1 MDNFPFFFFA
11 AFTLATESAVF
22 AESAVVVKLSFEVL
36 SELPVPLQAIMPKII
51 DMITLPCMSLLVVFC
66 FILAFTLNNMYCISQ
81 KPGLATIQPS
91 EVRYYLLDYN
101 RMEEVLTSV
110 PINGHSIGCN
120 TLFLS
125 GIKIF

>member
-1 MDNFPFFFFA
+1 
-11 AFTLATESAVF
+11 
-22 AESAVVVKLSFEVL
+22 
-36 SELPVPLQAIMPKII
+36 
-51 DMITLPCMSLLVVFC
+51 MSLLVVFC